1 MFLMFFC
8 VFQKKVVSLQKQ
20 NNVIPMKAKLFL
32 LLLCTILLSACKT
45 PEQRNIAKLQKF
57 TTTLQQE
64 ASTYTDADWAASIDE
79 YELLIEEM
87 SNGRYTDEER
97 REIGRLKG
105 QCVAIYS
112 KSALQ
117 IFKNDLRDAVNE
129 FEGALE
135 GFLEVF
141 E

>member
-1 MFLMFFC
+1 
-8 VFQKKVVSLQKQ
+8 
-20 NNVIPMKAKLFL
+20 MKAKLFL
-32 LLLCTILLSACKT
+32 LLLCTIFLSACKT
-45 PEQRNIAKLQKF
+45 PEQCNIAKLQNF

-64 ASTYTDADWAASIDE
+64 AHTYTDADWSASIDE

-87 SNGRYTDEER
+87 SDGRYTDEER

-135 GFLEVF
+135 GFLEAF